1 VKSQNS
7 KVPIFVI
14 SGPSGSG
21 KTTLAEILITSKK
34 LKNKL
39 IRSVSVTTRPK
50 RQEEKRGK
58 DYFFVSQ
65 GRFKHLVRV
74 KKILEWTR
82 YLGYYYGT
90 PKSLV
95 DKYLARNLSPVLCL
109 DVKGALRIKK
119 IYPLNAVTIFILPPK
134 VQDLRLRIEKRSRLK
149 PGEIRKR
156 LEIARKEISLRKLY
170 DYTIVNR
177 DLKQASKCLRDIV
190 LKELK

>member
-1 VKSQNS
+1 MKSQNS

-34 LKNKL
+34 LKNRL

-170 DYTIVNR
+170 DYAIVNR

>member
-1 VKSQNS
+1 MKSQNS